1 MTRLLATILGITLL
15 LFSQIGLTKEEK
27 PPFVW
32 EKISTVDLTQKE
44 IVTYSNAFFAEK
56 FVSGRRVVELND
68 PELGKLVGTVVLMN
82 DDAKV
87 LHAFH
92 GIYGRLILDA
102 KDGRYRMQMT
112 NIVAVDSKGIKAA
125 WGEIESANN
134 YRIQPMA
141 EKVLADFSAEL
152 QNYLT
157 NAKKSAE
164 W

>member
-1 MTRLLATILGITLL
+1 MIMTAALEVG
-15 LFSQIGLTKEEK
+15 Q
-27 PPFVW
+27 
-32 EKISTVDLTQKE
+32 
-44 IVTYSNAFFAEK
+44 
-56 FVSGRRVVELND
+56 VSRYTM
-68 PELGKLVGTVVLMN
+68 ELGKLVGTVVLMN
-82 DDAKV
+82 EDAKF

-141 EKVLADFSAEL
+141 EKVLADFSDEL
-152 QNYLT
+152 NAYLA